1 MIRTSKILYFPGVY
15 LGGYSNYYMIKE
27 MAKIKKL

>member
-1 MIRTSKILYFPGVY
+1 MIKPFSFLSVPGVY

-27 MAKIKKL
+27 MEKIKKL